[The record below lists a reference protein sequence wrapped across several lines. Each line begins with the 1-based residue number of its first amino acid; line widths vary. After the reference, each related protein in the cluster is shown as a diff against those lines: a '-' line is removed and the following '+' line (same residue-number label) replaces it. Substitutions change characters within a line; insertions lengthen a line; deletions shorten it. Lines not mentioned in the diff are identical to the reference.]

1 MKLRYFVPILII
13 SAIAFSVTA
22 QQKKKGKGK
31 GGPQIKWRVQ
41 QLHKDN
47 NEGIAVG
54 DIDGDTVG
62 DSVGDTVGDVV
73 GELVGD
79 TVGDV
84 VGDAVGE
91 THPAHV
97 TVQFSA
103 TSSLLSHSPCD

>member
-1 MKLRYFVPILII
+1 
-13 SAIAFSVTA
+13 
-22 QQKKKGKGK
+22 
-31 GGPQIKWRVQ
+31 
-41 QLHKDN
+41 
-47 NEGIAVG
+47 
-54 DIDGDTVG
+54 
-62 DSVGDTVGDVV
+62 VGDTVGDVV

-97 TVQFSA
+97 TLQFSA